1 MRSSRRSSPSR
12 PVIVG
17 LVPVLVFVP
26 ILVLAMGAVLGAC
39 AASGPSAGPMAV
51 HDAWIREPMA
61 GAMTAGYLVVD
72 NGTGQADT
80 LTGVMMPSGAMVTL
94 HKTTTDGSGMTGMS
108 PVDAIHVPAG
118 GTVTL
123 EPGGFHLMIDGLS
136 AKVGDKVEL
145 RLQFEHAGTI
155 SVQAEVRAG

>member
-12 PVIVG
+12 PTIAG
-17 LVPVLVFVP
+17 LVPVV
-26 ILVLAMGAVLGAC
+26 VLALSVVVAALLAACGTGAAT
-39 AASGPSAGPMAV
+39 AGPMAV

-61 GAMTAGYLVVD
+61 GGMTAGYLVVD
-72 NGTGQADT
+72 NGTGQADV
-80 LTGVMMPSGAMVTL
+80 LTGVTIPSGGMVTL
-94 HKTTTDGSGMTGMS
+94 HKTTTDASGMSGMS
-108 PVDAIHVPAG
+108 PVDSIHVPAG

-123 EPGGFHLMIDGLS
+123 QPGGFHLMIDGLS
-136 AKVGDKVEL
+136 AKAGDKVEL